1 MTRLHA
7 VILKVREANNI
18 QERTFEEFER
28 MINKRLRNVFKPST
42 AHTAEQEAQ
51 TDQITEDP
59 EKGTV
64 EDSSTQTDPEQGP
77 ANPASDTVDTDLAP
91 KIDQA
96 DKTEVEKEVCS
107 LRQPAFSSISITV
120 EEEEVPT
127 TENEAQPLTIDLV
140 SSTQT
145 DVEQDVCSL
154 NPPQLVQSAISSIS
168 VEEEEVPITE
178 NEAQAVT
185 IDLEPIS
192 NPPQIRTCSL
202 PPLMVRTSISSRASY
217 PVYDRGDSRPE
228 IDEPTTVPVLVPK
241 KICSLPP
248 IMVRPAL
255 SSDVVIPISD

>member
-1 MTRLHA
+1 
-7 VILKVREANNI
+7 
-18 QERTFEEFER
+18 
-28 MINKRLRNVFKPST
+28 MITKRLRNVFKPIT

-77 ANPASDTVDTDLAP
+77 ANPASDTVDIDLAP